1 YSENEDVK
9 LVAFCDSVYARA
21 EEQKVLHG
29 GTAYEDYGKLL
40 ADKNV
45 DAVSVCTPNYLHAEI
60 AIAALEAGKQVLCEK
75 PMGVTLSEMDA
86 MIEAEE
92 RSAGQ
97 LMVGH
102 NQRFVKEHE
111 VAKEWIASGR
121 LGEIYS
127 FRTTFGHPGPEGW
140 SVDGRDSWFFEE
152 RVMWY
157 CEESQ
162 AAMGAMG
169 DLGVHK
175 ADLIRFL
182 LDEEVTEVG
191 GMISKKAKDFSNV
204 DDNAVCVLRTE
215 SGIIGTLQAS
225 WSFYG
230 TED

>member
-1 YSENEDVK
+1 MKWRRNGLLPAGWVK
-9 LVAFCDSVYARA
+9 FILSVRLSAIRDLKDGA
-21 EEQKVLHG
+21 STA
-29 GTAYEDYGKLL
+29 GTAGFSRRVRRPW
-40 ADKNV
+40 ARW
-45 DAVSVCTPNYLHAEI
+45 EI
-60 AIAALEAGKQVLCEK
+60 L
-75 PMGVTLSEMDA
+75 EMDA

-152 RVMWY
+152 
-157 CEESQ
+157 SQ

-169 DLGVHK
+169 DL
-175 ADLIRFL
+175 
-182 LDEEVTEVG
+182 
-191 GMISKKAKDFSNV
+191 
-204 DDNAVCVLRTE
+204 
-215 SGIIGTLQAS
+215 
-225 WSFYG
+225 
-230 TED
+230 